1 MNKKKLSLRSSAERG
16 NNKVIFVERNLLM
29 NFEGEVCYRSIDY
42 QLNDKHLENLLASQY
57 TDLDII
63 IIHHAKELALAHQ
76 TFDQLNE
83 IDASLKESI
92 SKKYPKLLDQLN
104 CIHHHDANGNEAL
117 CVSCSC
123 HPSKG
128 GLFLDASVKY
138 SLSLSQCYYL
148 YEKEEFAEVA
158 KRYGIST
165 LKIENI

>member
-1 MNKKKLSLRSSAERG
+1 MIPGGRSFVLYVEVADENANAPVESLILVELYANRSLATGFGEY
-16 NNKVIFVERNLLM
+16 VIRAQPWGPIDSGFARVPSGTTQDSQMLLT
-29 NFEGEVCYRSIDY
+29 
-42 QLNDKHLENLLASQY
+42 Y
-57 TDLDII
+57 T
-63 IIHHAKELALAHQ
+63 Q
-76 TFDQLNE
+76 
-83 IDASLKESI
+83 DA
-92 SKKYPKLLDQLN
+92 D
-104 CIHHHDANGNEAL
+104 GNEAL

-148 YEKEEFAEVA
+148 YEKEEYAEVA